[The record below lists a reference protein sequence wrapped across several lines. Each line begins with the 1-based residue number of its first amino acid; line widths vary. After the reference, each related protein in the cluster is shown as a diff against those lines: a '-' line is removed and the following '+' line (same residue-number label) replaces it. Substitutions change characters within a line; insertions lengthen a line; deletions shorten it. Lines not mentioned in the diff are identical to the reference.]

1 MWVLILTLI
10 STQSLRDP
18 VIKNSEQTSP
28 AVSIESISGFTSLA
42 TCNAAAEAW
51 MYQMR
56 TPNRHEYAM
65 IMPNQ
70 VKALC
75 AKQ

>member
-10 STQSLRDP
+10 SMQSYSDP
-18 VIKNSEQTSP
+18 VIKHSDQTTP
-28 AVSIESISGFTSLA
+28 AVSVESISGFTSLA